1 MMTFVEQYRFI
12 SVSVPVTH
20 FFSQFITREF
30 ERKIKAVF
38 SSFECESTE
47 LLRFLSLSDPADPSM
62 RWSVMVFLTSVFAVL
77 VSDPA
82 GPSMRW
88 SVTVFLTSDHWRRG
102 TLSTVSVSRTLCLM
116 SERAMPRNTIRPGC
130 LFLCMVSPIALR
142 AFWNKILEVF
152 IFISSPCWT
161 AVILRWQAPLNWHK
175 MRMRRHKQKHFM
187 SQSTRLGVW
196 LLHLSICWFQRLET
210 FFLFI

>member
-62 RWSVMVFLTSVFAVL
+62 R
-77 VSDPA
+77 
-82 GPSMRW
+82 
-88 SVTVFLTSDHWRRG
+88 
-102 TLSTVSVSRTLCLM
+102 
-116 SERAMPRNTIRPGC
+116 
-130 LFLCMVSPIALR
+130 
-142 AFWNKILEVF
+142 
-152 IFISSPCWT
+152 
-161 AVILRWQAPLNWHK
+161 
-175 MRMRRHKQKHFM
+175 
-187 SQSTRLGVW
+187 
-196 LLHLSICWFQRLET
+196 
-210 FFLFI
+210 